1 MKNRK
6 RLPILMLLLMAA
18 VFLYGC
24 SSQSGGSP
32 VTFIEGDDGPTSVF
46 LAGTAGSP
54 SQMPAMSPTP
64 SPGTKG
70 QHLAAEDPPQE
81 AAEKEMPAEPDG
93 GLEKTELSVEETYGT
108 KELVAAY
115 IHAYGKLPSNY
126 IKKKEAEAL
135 GWDSRKGN
143 LWDVAPGKAI
153 GGDAFGNREKRL
165 PTKDGRV
172 YYECDVNYEGGFRG
186 ADRLVYSN
194 DGLIYYTEDHYESF
208 TLLYGE
214 PENKK

>member
-1 MKNRK
+1 MKNRN

-24 SSQSGGSP
+24 SSQSGSSP
-32 VTFIEGDDGPTSVF
+32 VTFIGDADGPTSVF
-46 LAGTAGSP
+46 LAGTEGSP
-54 SQMPAMSPTP
+54 SRMPAMSPTP
-64 SPGTKG
+64 SPGTKE

-81 AAEKEMPAEPDG
+81 AAEKEMPEEADS

-135 GWDSRKGN
+135 GWDSQKGN
-143 LWDVAPGKAI
+143 LWDVAPGKTI
-153 GGDAFGNREKRL
+153 GGNVFGNREKRL

-186 ADRLVYSN
+186 ADRIVYSN